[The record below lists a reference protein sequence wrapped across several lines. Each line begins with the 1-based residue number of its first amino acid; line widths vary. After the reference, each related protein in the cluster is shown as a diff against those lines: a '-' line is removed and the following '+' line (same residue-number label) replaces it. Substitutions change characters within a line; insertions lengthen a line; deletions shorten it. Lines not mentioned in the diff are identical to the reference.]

1 MTLII
6 CDDLPEDREVLRT
19 FLREYAT
26 EQHLEFD
33 VLEYTSAEELLQEL
47 PSLSEEPDIIF
58 LDIYMGETTGMEA
71 AYRLLD
77 DGYHG
82 AFIFAT
88 TSPDHMQAGFRI
100 HAAEYFLKPF
110 SYQAFRGA
118 MGWCEEYLQK
128 AKKTISFVSERLD
141 MTIYLSD
148 ITYIEAYLKTSVIHA
163 RDRQLTTYK
172 NFTQFEAE
180 LADQPAFLRIDRG
193 LLVNFGS
200 IERWDE
206 EFIYFKNKERLALP
220 VRNRK
225 NVLQQIEDCYWLKI
239 AESSKRLR
247 R

>member
-1 MTLII
+1 MKLVI

-33 VLEYTSAEELLQEL
+33 VLEYTSAEELLQEF

-58 LDIYMGETTGMEA
+58 FDIYMGKMTGMEA
-71 AYRLLD
+71 AYKLLD

-100 HAAEYFLKPF
+100 HAAEYFLKPL
-110 SYQAFRGA
+110 SYQTFRTA

-128 AKKTISFVSERLD
+128 AKKAISFVSERFDITL
-141 MTIYLSD
+141 YLSD
-148 ITYIEAYLKTSVIHA
+148 IAYIEACLKSTVIHA
-163 RDRQLTTYK
+163 RDRQLSTSQTLS
-172 NFTQFEAE
+172 QFEAE
-180 LADQPAFLRIDRG
+180 LADDSAFLRIDRG

-200 IERWDE
+200 IEQWDE

-225 NVLQQIEDCYWLKI
+225 KVLQQIENCYWLNI
-239 AESSKRLR
+239 DENAKRLR